1 MAEPVAL
8 LGPPP
13 PEFRKQRHLRSA
25 FLDESGKRKEVA
37 PIQDIT
43 LEGLAEDVQ
52 GEDKEG
58 FLRWLRMALKWNPED
73 RATALE
79 LLYDEWLMKGLGK

>member
-13 PEFRKQRHLRSA
+13 SEFRKQRHLRSA